1 MFFLID
7 PYETKFWSK
16 CEGTPLREF
25 FYYYC
30 SELGHSAIDYC
41 FRESGT

>member
-7 PYETKFWSK
+7 QYETKFWSSIW

-25 FYYYC
+25 IYYYC
-30 SELGHSAIDYC
+30 SELGHSADKLL
-41 FRESGT
+41 F